1 MTLKRRV
8 IKIVPFALHECLKIK
23 GVGFSFP
30 EYSIFSK
37 VSKFIQKNVIT
48 QAKILDIKKK
58 AESFTYKNFQT
69 NNPQYESRV
78 FLCVFF

>member
-8 IKIVPFALHECLKIK
+8 NKIMPFALHECFKIN

-37 VSKFIQKNVIT
+37 GSKFIQKNVIT
-48 QAKILDIKKK
+48 QAKILDFKKT
-58 AESFTYKNFQT
+58 AESFTLRYFQA
-69 NNPQYESRV
+69 NNRQYSTK
-78 FLCVFF
+78 LLISVFF